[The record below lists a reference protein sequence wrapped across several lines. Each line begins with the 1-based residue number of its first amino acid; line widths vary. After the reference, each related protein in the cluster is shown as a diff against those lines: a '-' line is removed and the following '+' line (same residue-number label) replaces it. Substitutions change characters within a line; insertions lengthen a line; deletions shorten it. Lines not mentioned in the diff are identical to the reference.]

1 MNTSFWRKWHR
12 WISFPTSL
20 FVLFAA
26 VTGVMVAVSEF
37 FGEAEEIREANR
49 KMVSPVTLQSS
60 LTEWNERLARA
71 FETAAKESGN
81 APVDQ
86 VTIQFKGKE
95 PTITVYTGKPTG
107 GEDRRFVVGAASGAL
122 LETGAYVDKPFL
134 HRLHS
139 GEAFG
144 DGGLVAAMAWGT
156 VLAVLVISGFIIYLT
171 MWRPGLTGWR
181 KLFW

>member
-1 MNTSFWRKWHR
+1 MNTAWWRKWHR
-12 WISFPTSL
+12 WISFPASL
-20 FVLFAA
+20 FLLFVA
-26 VTGVMVAVSEF
+26 VTGVMVAISEF

-49 KMVSPVTLQSS
+49 KLVSPVTLQSP
-60 LTEWNERLARA
+60 LTEWNGRLAHA
-71 FETAAKESGN
+71 FATVATASGN

-95 PTITVYTGKPTG
+95 PTITVYTGKPAG
-107 GEDRRFVVGAASGAL
+107 GEDRRYVVSATTGAL
-122 LETGAYVDKPFL
+122 LETASYVDKPFL

-156 VLAVLVISGFIIYLT
+156 VLAVLVITGFIVYLK